1 MDAALSEVRAMK
13 HVPSE
18 PFTRASIFLGP
29 VIEAHGFRLVSR
41 DYAEGSEADASAEYA
56 LGDIRLR
63 LVWEGTARSF
73 WIESGR
79 QSGGSMI
86 SRWTDI
92 EWSVAGQRLP
102 VDEDLSD
109 VRLERIASAL
119 AAFLNPDVAST
130 VQSDS
135 KRAPG

>member
-1 MDAALSEVRAMK
+1 MS

-18 PFTRASIFLGP
+18 PFTRASIYLGP
-29 VIEAHGFRLVSR
+29 LIEAYGFRLVSR

-102 VDEDLSD
+102 VDDDLSD
-109 VRLERIASAL
+109 ARLERIASAL
-119 AAFLNPDVAST
+119 ATFLNPDVAS
-130 VQSDS
+130 VARSDS
-135 KRAPG
+135 TGDPG